1 MIEGLIAG
9 IEKCRRIQIQC
20 AEIGKSGVYLSHMLE
35 QSISKAVKA
44 ISKAVKAMADDDVVA
59 MVRAAKDIEGYQE

>member
-1 MIEGLIAG
+1 MNLIEGLIAG

-20 AEIGKSGVYLSHMLE
+20 AEIGDAGKFLSYMLE
-35 QSISKAVKA
+35 ASINS
-44 ISKAVKAMADDDVVA
+44 AVKAMADDDVVA